1 MPIALGPR
9 LFGVLSATRLRDQ
22 PFGQDEADVLS
33 RLARSSAA
41 AIANAIDFER
51 ERRIARSLTRGFVPD
66 SLPQFEGYEVG
77 LLYEPA
83 ARQPA
88 GGDLYGAWGLPH
100 GEVAVLVGDVAGKGV
115 ETAAMS
121 AMARFFVEARSWDND
136 SPAKVLAQANVMLRS
151 RLPSDTFVTAF
162 LGFLTGDGF
171 RYANA
176 GHLAPV
182 LLRADGTLGEP
193 PGRGLPLGIESL
205 PAYEDLEL
213 ELGPGDM
220 LLGYTD
226 GLVEARHEGEMFGL
240 ERLADAV
247 ADAGAGGR
255 PLPEVV
261 QLVHERVRKWADGLT
276 DDAVALAV
284 RRR

>member
-1 MPIALGPR
+1 M
-9 LFGVLSATRLRDQ
+9 
-22 PFGQDEADVLS
+22 
-33 RLARSSAA
+33 
-41 AIANAIDFER
+41 
-51 ERRIARSLTRGFVPD
+51 
-66 SLPQFEGYEVG
+66 
-77 LLYEPA
+77 
-83 ARQPA
+83 
-88 GGDLYGAWGLPH
+88 
-100 GEVAVLVGDVAGKGV
+100 GDVAGKGV
-115 ETAAMS
+115 ETAALS
-121 AMARFFVEARSWDND
+121 AMARFFIEARSWDSD

-176 GHLAPV
+176 GHLPPL

-220 LLGYTD
+220 LLGFTD
-226 GLVEARHEGEMFGL
+226 GLVEARREGEMFGL